1 MLGTLFRSTEF
12 QREET
17 ELVVIAIPYIVKAT
31 SPGKLASPTDGFA
44 PGGDIDQF
52 LLGKLYQRYPGTAGA
67 MAVSPADPIG
77 FIME

>member
-1 MLGTLFRSTEF
+1 M
-12 QREET
+12 
-17 ELVVIAIPYIVKAT
+17 VIAIPYIVKAT
-31 SPGKLASPTDGFA
+31 TPGKLAAPTDRFA

-67 MAVSPADPIG
+67 MAVSPASPVG